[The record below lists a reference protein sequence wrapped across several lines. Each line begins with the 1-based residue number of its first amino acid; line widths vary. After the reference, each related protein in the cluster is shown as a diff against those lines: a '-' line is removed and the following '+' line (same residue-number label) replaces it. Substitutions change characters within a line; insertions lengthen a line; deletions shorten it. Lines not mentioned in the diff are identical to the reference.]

1 MKTSEKINIF
11 TVNSIYY
18 WLTFQRFK
26 CITSDPQAPTH
37 ALITEDVGIYI
48 DLENV
53 YLAKA

>member
-11 TVNSIYY
+11 TVNNIYY

-26 CITSDPQAPTH
+26 WITSDPQAPTH